1 MRFRTVI
8 IFFLILLPLTTEA
21 QLKLMVTIDD
31 KKILSELKALT
42 EKKIIDSTDQKALI
56 TEKIKASFARDT
68 LTACDSIRLN
78 IVAKAFD
85 YLGTKYI
92 YGQSSEKGFD
102 CSGYTMF
109 IYRLFGIKLPHSSY
123 GQFALCR
130 HLKRE
135 EAKAGDLIFFTTRTQ
150 GTSHVGIYLGDNL
163 FIHSP
168 ARGGSV
174 CVGTIESG
182 YFKRR
187 LVGFGSL
194 LE

>member
-1 MRFRTVI
+1 MQFR
-8 IFFLILLPLTTEA
+8 LITIVLLMLLPFRAEA
-21 QLKLMVTIDD
+21 QLKLMVNIDD

-42 EKKIIDSTDQKALI
+42 VKKMIDSTDQKALI
-56 TEKIKASFARDT
+56 TERILASFNRDS
-68 LTACDSIRLN
+68 LTSRDSLRLN
-78 IVAKAFD
+78 IVQKAFD
-85 YLGTKYI
+85 YIGVKYR

-109 IYRLFGIKLPHSSY
+109 IYKLFGIELSHSSY
-123 GQFALCR
+123 SQYAQCR
-130 HLKRE
+130 HIKKE
-135 EAKAGDLIFFTTRTQ
+135 EAKAGDLIFFTTRSQ
-150 GTSHVGIYLGDNL
+150 GTSHVGIYLGDNQ

-187 LVGFGSL
+187 LVGFGTL

>member
-1 MRFRTVI
+1 MHSRILLLLFV
-8 IFFLILLPLTTEA
+8 ILLPLEAEA

-31 KKILSELKALT
+31 RKILSELKALT
-42 EKKIIDSTDQKALI
+42 EKKIIDSADQKALI
-56 TEKIKASFARDT
+56 TERIKASFARDT
-68 LTACDSIRLN
+68 LTSCDSLRLN
-78 IVAKAFD
+78 IIAKAFD

-109 IYRLFGIKLPHSSY
+109 IYKLFGIKLPHSSY
-123 GQFALCR
+123 GQFALCK

-174 CVGTIESG
+174 CIGTIESG

-187 LVGFGSL
+187 LVGFGTL